1 MSSLPAK
8 RLVVTA
14 DDAGLHRGMT
24 DGVLAAHRRGIVTA
38 VAVASAGADF
48 EGAVERLR
56 EAPGL
61 DVGIHWVLVGE
72 RPLSPPEAVPSLLG
86 GGGALLPAAKA
97 FTRRYLLGRLRMS
110 EVEREMRLQLE
121 RLLATGL
128 PVVHAN
134 SHQHL
139 HLLPRVFE
147 IALRI
152 CQEHGIPWVRIPA
165 EPAAGLGSPRGIEI
179 SVLNALGRRARR
191 RIERTSGLSAPDA
204 TVGVLDAGRLHFEQL
219 VRALLQVRGTS
230 ELVCHPGLREADL
243 ALSYDW
249 DYGWEEETQALCDP
263 RLSPFLREAGI
274 ELTSF
279 SRAGGTLSAPSP
291 G

>member
-1 MSSLPAK
+1 
-8 RLVVTA
+8 
-14 DDAGLHRGMT
+14 MT
-24 DGVLAAHRRGIVTA
+24 DGVLQAHARGIVTA
-38 VAVASAGADF
+38 AAVSPCGAAF
-48 EGAVERLR
+48 EEAVERLR

-72 RPLSPPEAVPSLLG
+72 RPLSPPEKIPSLLG
-86 GGGALLPAAKA
+86 EGGALLPGARA
-97 FTRRYLLGRLRMS
+97 FARRYLFGGLRWA

-121 RLLATGL
+121 RLLAAGL

-134 SHQHL
+134 GHQHL
-139 HLLPRVFE
+139 HLLPKVFE
-147 IALRI
+147 IALRLAE
-152 CQEHGIPWVRIPA
+152 EHRVPWVRVPA
-165 EPAAGLGSPRGIEI
+165 EPAAGFGSPRGVEI

-191 RIERTSGLSAPDA
+191 RLARAPGVAAPEA
-204 TVGVLDAGRLHFEQL
+204 TVGVLDAGRLDFERL

-249 DYGWEEETQALCDP
+249 DYHWEAETAALCDP
-263 RLSPFLREAGI
+263 RLRPLLAEAGI

-279 SRAGGTLSAPSP
+279 SRLGGASASLP
-291 G
+291 GSA